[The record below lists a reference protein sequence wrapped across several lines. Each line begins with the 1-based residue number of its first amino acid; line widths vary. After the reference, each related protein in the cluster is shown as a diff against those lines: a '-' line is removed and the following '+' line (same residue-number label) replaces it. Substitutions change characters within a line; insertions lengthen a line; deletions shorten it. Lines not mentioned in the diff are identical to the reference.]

1 MRESSNRN
9 GVKKTT
15 SGFDLRKGAR
25 LPASEVVV
33 DLSRSG
39 RSRGRRR
46 RREEGRKKEYN
57 RGEKQGSL
65 VGNSTQDGLLC
76 CLISR

>member
-33 DLSRSG
+33 DVSRSG
-39 RSRGRRR
+39 RGRGRRR
-46 RREEGRKKEYN
+46 TKKKE
-57 RGEKQGSL
+57 GIQ
-65 VGNSTQDGLLC
+65 
-76 CLISR
+76 